1 MRLCL
6 WPLPVYSKGM
16 ELNQFESIEWFFS
29 SGKEIVGPFSK
40 TRVQEK
46 IRPLV
51 ESNKKVFVWKYG
63 NLRWVPAQEVFM
75 PHSST
80 VSSPKLHQSVTMSS
94 TFLADELEAEDD
106 AIALR
111 ISPAER
117 FVNLA
122 GVVLMLCVLTLVAL
136 KISIYFN

>member
-6 WPLPVYSKGM
+6 WALPVYSKSM

-51 ESNKKVFVWKYG
+51 ENNKKVFVWKYG
-63 NLRWVPAQEVFM
+63 NLRWVPAQEVFA
-75 PHSST
+75 PAGA
-80 VSSPKLHQSVTMSS
+80 VSRPNNLHQSVTMSS
-94 TFLADELEAEDD
+94 TFLVDEPETDEDS
-106 AIALR
+106 IALR
-111 ISPAER
+111 VSPLER

-122 GVVLMLCVLTLVAL
+122 GAMLMLCVLTLIAL